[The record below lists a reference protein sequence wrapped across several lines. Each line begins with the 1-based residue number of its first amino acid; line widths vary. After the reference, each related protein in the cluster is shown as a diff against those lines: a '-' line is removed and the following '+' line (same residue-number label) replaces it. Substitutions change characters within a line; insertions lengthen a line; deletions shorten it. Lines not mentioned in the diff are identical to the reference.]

1 VRLDKWL
8 QVARLQKTRTQAT
21 RACDLGRVAVNG
33 LPAKPHRPLK
43 IGETVT
49 FSQGDWQRV
58 VVVKRLH
65 DKPLPKEEAATLF
78 DDQSPPRPAPDPLA
92 RLMRR
97 PPILRE
103 AGAGR
108 PTKRD
113 RRKLEAA
120 LDADLDGLGDL
131 VSSADRGHRSER

>member
-21 RACDLGRVAVNG
+21 RACDLGRVTVNG
-33 LPAKPHRPLK
+33 LPAKPHRLLR
-43 IGETVT
+43 IGETVS
-49 FSQGDWQRV
+49 FAQGDWQRV

-78 DDQSPPRPAPDPLA
+78 DDQSPPKPAPDPLA

-97 PPILRE
+97 PPIVRE

-113 RRKLEAA
+113 RRQLEAA
-120 LDADLDGLGDL
+120 LEGDFDLD
-131 VSSADRGHRSER
+131 SRSGG